1 MYPEDETGFVDE
13 NALEHTV
20 LSEFRIIGGKIN
32 FPHIIGRETQRSSH
46 RLRIDAVR
54 TLAGREVLIGSS
66 CVKREARDPR
76 RQFIL
81 DDWGAHRPLE
91 LPAAQPAQF
100 SKKISIELVGGLSG
114 DDVDDAA
121 DGIFS
126 VERSLRATQHFDTLD
141 VEKRRVGLSRLRKIG
156 AIQVDRPARVGCQ
169 ILVRLTDPA
178 NDLFLVIYLLGLVL
192 RAVRDQLWPT
202 CLTN

>member
-1 MYPEDETGFVDE
+1 MIRRPPRSTRTDTLFPYTT
-13 NALEHTV
+13 L
-20 LSEFRIIGGKIN
+20 FR
-32 FPHIIGRETQRSSH
+32 S
-46 RLRIDAVR
+46 
-54 TLAGREVLIGSS
+54 
-66 CVKREARDPR
+66 
-76 RQFIL
+76 
-81 DDWGAHRPLE
+81 PLE

-156 AIQVDRPARVGCQ
+156 AIQVDRHARVGCQ
-169 ILVRLTDPA
+169 ILVRLTDPDRK
-178 NDLFLVIYLLGLVL
+178 NTRLN
-192 RAVRDQLWPT
+192 PSH
-202 CLTN
+202 

>member
-1 MYPEDETGFVDE
+1 MFSSRRRHTRCALVTGVQTC
-13 NALEHTV
+13 ALP
-20 LSEFRIIGGKIN
+20 IC
-32 FPHIIGRETQRSSH
+32 
-46 RLRIDAVR
+46 AY
-54 TLAGREVLIGSS
+54 
-66 CVKREARDPR
+66 
-76 RQFIL
+76 
-81 DDWGAHRPLE
+81 RPLE

-126 VERSLRATQHFDTLD
+126 VERSLRATQHFDTPD

-156 AIQVDRPARVGCQ
+156 AIQVARHARVGCQ

-178 NDLFLVIYLLGLVL
+178 TDI
-192 RAVRDQLWPT
+192 
-202 CLTN
+202 